1 GLGGLAGVGG
11 QLRQVRPAGHRPNDV
26 RLRLPELGREPAVP
40 RACLR
45 RDPSWAGAD
54 LQGRRDE
61 LHVRDQRYCRRG
73 GAGAGGRGRQGR
85 PAGRRGQRRPA
96 GAGRGA
102 GGRGRA
108 ARGAEAGGAGSS
120 AVRRW
125 RGGSALCREHRGRGS
140 SPPALRGA
148 VIADGRVRKCEW
160 RDWSR
165 VWHYPAGGRLMSV
178 ADDPLYPY
186 RLDAL
191 EQTWQ
196 VWSQLGG
203 SLSET
208 QWSAASRCP
217 GWDVAC
223 LYAHHSQLLLALSGP
238 PPHAPEVSG
247 QPQSAVQVLR
257 AFNAPG
263 GVASTAAPAV
273 ADQAAR
279 EAAQHK
285 PAELAE
291 RFTGLGPVIIRRLRT
306 ARPDLV

>member
-1 GLGGLAGVGG
+1 MA
-11 QLRQVRPAGHRPNDV
+11 
-26 RLRLPELGREPAVP
+26 
-40 RACLR
+40 
-45 RDPSWAGAD
+45 
-54 LQGRRDE
+54 
-61 LHVRDQRYCRRG
+61 
-73 GAGAGGRGRQGR
+73 
-85 PAGRRGQRRPA
+85 
-96 GAGRGA
+96 
-102 GGRGRA
+102 
-108 ARGAEAGGAGSS
+108 
-120 AVRRW
+120 
-125 RGGSALCREHRGRGS
+125 
-140 SPPALRGA
+140 
-148 VIADGRVRKCEW
+148 RVRTCEW

-178 ADDPLYPY
+178 ADDPLYPD

-223 LYAHHSQLLLALSGP
+223 LYAHHSQFLLALNGP

-257 AFNAPG
+257 AFNARG

-273 ADQAAR
+273 ADQAVR

-291 RFTGLGPVIIRRLRT
+291 RFTELGPVMIGRLRT
-306 ARPDLV
+306 ARPDLVVPWPPVPSGVMLGEGLRIMLMEATIHLLDVQRALGQPPALPGTALAHTASLLAEVAQGVELIEAATGRSATSPFPVLR

>member
-1 GLGGLAGVGG
+1 
-11 QLRQVRPAGHRPNDV
+11 
-26 RLRLPELGREPAVP
+26 
-40 RACLR
+40 
-45 RDPSWAGAD
+45 
-54 LQGRRDE
+54 
-61 LHVRDQRYCRRG
+61 
-73 GAGAGGRGRQGR
+73 
-85 PAGRRGQRRPA
+85 
-96 GAGRGA
+96 
-102 GGRGRA
+102 
-108 ARGAEAGGAGSS
+108 
-120 AVRRW
+120 
-125 RGGSALCREHRGRGS
+125 
-140 SPPALRGA
+140 
-148 VIADGRVRKCEW
+148 
-160 RDWSR
+160 

-223 LYAHHSQLLLALSGP
+223 LYAHHSQFLLALSAP

-247 QPQSAVQVLR
+247 PPQSAVQVLR

-306 ARPDLV
+306 ARPDLVVPWPPVPSGVMLGEGLRIILMEATIHLLDVQRALGQPPALPDTALAHTASLLAEVAQGVELIEAATGRSATSPFPVLR